1 MRKLIVLSFLALTS
15 FSFVAN
21 SARATDVS
29 LNDGIILPGE
39 SVDLKE
45 FLWIKR
51 PIVVFADNASDPR
64 YIEQMNFITDRLD
77 DLDRRD
83 VVVLTDTDP
92 SADSVLRRTLRP
104 RGFMLALIGKDG
116 KVELRKPAPW
126 SVRELSR
133 AIDKMPIRQQEIRD
147 RLSGN

>member
-15 FSFVAN
+15 ISLVADK
-21 SARATDVS
+21 ARATDGS
-29 LNDGIILPGE
+29 PEDGIILAGE
-39 SVDLKE
+39 SVDLNE

-64 YIEQMNFITDRLD
+64 FIEQMNFITDRLD

-92 SADSVLRRTLRP
+92 SANSDLRRTLRP

>member
-1 MRKLIVLSFLALTS
+1 MLKLIVLSFLALTPIS
-15 FSFVAN
+15 LVAN
-21 SARATDVS
+21 NARATDAS
-29 LNDGIILPGE
+29 LEDGIILSGE

-64 YIEQMNFITDRLD
+64 FIEQMNFITDRLD

-92 SADSVLRRTLRP
+92 SADSDLRRTLRP

>member
-1 MRKLIVLSFLALTS
+1 MLKLIVLSFLAVTPISL
-15 FSFVAN
+15 VAN
-21 SARATDVS
+21 SASATDAS
-29 LNDGIILPGE
+29 LEDGIILSGE

-64 YIEQMNFITDRLD
+64 FIEQMNFITDRLD

-92 SADSVLRRTLRP
+92 SADSDLRRTLRP

>member
-15 FSFVAN
+15 ISLVAG
-21 SARATDVS
+21 SVRATDAS
-29 LNDGIILPGE
+29 LEEGIILPGE
-39 SVDLKE
+39 SADLNE

-64 YIEQMNFITDRLD
+64 FIEQMNFITDRLD

-92 SADSVLRRTLRP
+92 SADSDLRRQLRP

>member
-15 FSFVAN
+15 TSLVVEN
-21 SARATDVS
+21 ARATDAS
-29 LNDGIILPGE
+29 LEDGIILAGE
-39 SVDLKE
+39 SVDLNE

-64 YIEQMNFITDRLD
+64 FIEQMNFITDRLD

-92 SADSVLRRTLRP
+92 SADSDLRRTLRP
-104 RGFMLALIGKDG
+104 RGFMLTLIGKDG
-116 KVELRKPAPW
+116 EVELRKPAPW

>member
-92 SADSVLRRTLRP
+92 SADSDLRRTLRP

>member
-15 FSFVAN
+15 ISLVAGT
-21 SARATDVS
+21 ARATDGS
-29 LNDGIILPGE
+29 PEDGIILDGE
-39 SVDLKE
+39 SVDLNE

-64 YIEQMNFITDRLD
+64 FIEQMNFITDRLD

-92 SADSVLRRTLRP
+92 SADSDLRRRLRP

>member
-15 FSFVAN
+15 ISLAAH

-39 SVDLKE
+39 SVDLNE

-92 SADSVLRRTLRP
+92 SADSDLRRTLRP

>member
-1 MRKLIVLSFLALTS
+1 MLKLIVLSFLALTPIS
-15 FSFVAN
+15 LVAN
-21 SARATDVS
+21 SASATDAS
-29 LNDGIILPGE
+29 LEDGIILPGE

-64 YIEQMNFITDRLD
+64 FIEQMNFITDRLD

-92 SADSVLRRTLRP
+92 SADSDLRRTLRP